1 MKIGV
6 ARKIERNGINVRKA
20 CELSRINPCAIYS
33 EDMQASIGE
42 ALIKESSVHASI
54 QRSIQELGRE

>member
-6 ARKIERNGINVRKA
+6 ARKIERNGINGRKE

-33 EDMQASIGE
+33 EDMQASIE
-42 ALIKESSVHASI
+42 EASI
-54 QRSIQELGRE
+54 ETPSIQESIQELGRE